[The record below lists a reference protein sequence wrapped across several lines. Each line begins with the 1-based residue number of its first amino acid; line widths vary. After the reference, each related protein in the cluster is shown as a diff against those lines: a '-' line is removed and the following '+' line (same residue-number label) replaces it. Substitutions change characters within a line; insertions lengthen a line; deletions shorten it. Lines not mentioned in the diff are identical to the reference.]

1 MDRPLAPQR
10 ERGLDV
16 GLRLMRPPAVDR
28 TEVLKGTLHVAHG
41 NRPPEVLDFVA
52 GRAQGDQ
59 PNKSLHAALAVV
71 VPDFVGLDGVLLA
84 NTAANLA
91 LVATPRQW
99 APRRRGRTRPRPL
112 YCRPVLPY
120 QRLTSTMGRLAAKV
134 TTSMVASVLGMTLSG
149 VSVRDFPRV
158 KTL

>member
-59 PNKSLHAALAVV
+59 PNKSLNARLAVV

-84 NTAANLA
+84 DTAANLA
-91 LVATPRQW
+91 LVACLFVAGFAKAVPLARLEARAQVV
-99 APRRRGRTRPRPL
+99 AP
-112 YCRPVLPY
+112 
-120 QRLTSTMGRLAAKV
+120 
-134 TTSMVASVLGMTLSG
+134 
-149 VSVRDFPRV
+149 
-158 KTL
+158 